1 MGLPD
6 PTAPNLTIVAT
17 DVDARLLERAARGC
31 YRASS
36 LKELPWLARAFET
49 HEDLLCVREALR
61 PPVEFVHSD
70 IRRST
75 PAGLF
80 DLVLCRNL
88 VPTYFSP
95 PLQQQ
100 VMQRVV
106 ASLRP
111 GGALVLGIHE
121 RLPDALT
128 AVAPWPG
135 GRATYRKGVMDLPAT
150 PSPACAPI
158 RNGEAQMAATQPRTQ
173 VSRKVLRV

>member
-1 MGLPD
+1 MREGG
-6 PTAPNLTIVAT
+6 V
-17 DVDARLLERAARGC
+17 ARLA
-31 YRASS
+31 
-36 LKELPWLARAFET
+36 
-49 HEDLLCVREALR
+49 
-61 PPVEFVHSD
+61 VEFVHSD

-121 RLPDALT
+121 RLA
-128 AVAPWPG
+128 
-135 GRATYRKGVMDLPAT
+135 RMR
-150 PSPACAPI
+150 
-158 RNGEAQMAATQPRTQ
+158 
-173 VSRKVLRV
+173 